1 MKKRI
6 TLLSMAFGVLTVF
19 AQQAPIRID
28 FNKSDR
34 HESEVHEPGYI
45 SWVIQECVDTTRVI
59 NGITFKLAKGEE
71 SGGVG
76 LKSHWYKA
84 GIQTPYFARL
94 VNDGVFINGGDI
106 DGGEIEL
113 TLEGLSPGKHSLLTY
128 HNQVDAPTD
137 KTFAEI
143 SISVNGEEKI
153 KNLTPTQ
160 RVTNNYDAATA
171 YIEFEAEENKPV
183 KFVFYPNYD
192 NYEAD
197 AINVIIN
204 GLALDV
210 PNLAKQ
216 AKSPSPENLDI
227 HVDAADG
234 NYTLRWKSAPDAVT
248 HRVYLGTDSLTVAQ
262 ADKGS
267 SCYKGEQA
275 KADTTFAA
283 KDLSPRFYYYWRID
297 EVEADGTVTQGE
309 IWKFS
314 PRLLAFPGA
323 EGYGRF
329 ARGGRGGKV
338 VYVTNLEDYDPDK
351 GETPIPGSL
360 RYAVKEEK
368 GPRTIVFGVSG
379 LITLKTRLTL
389 SDSFVTIAGQTA
401 PNKGICLKSAPF
413 GFSGTSDA
421 VMRFMR
427 IRIGAG
433 QTYDGT
439 GLNGANHCIFDHMS
453 VSWSIDEAFSS
464 RSGQNLTLQKTM
476 LAEALNDANHQNY
489 SPGTRHGYAA
499 TISGDVGSF
508 HHNLL
513 AHNEGRNWSLGG
525 GLDGDGNF
533 AGRLD
538 IFNNVVYNWNGRTT
552 DGGAH
557 EVNFVNN
564 YYKPGPTTLIRGK
577 KTCLNLQ
584 HDDFPGTQKYYTN
597 GNIVEGWYEDLSNPQ
612 NGCVDGSWPNGN
624 KKYDPFVTEPFFASF
639 ATVETAKDAYKS
651 VLSDV
656 GCTLPLFDDQD
667 TRIVRET
674 LEGTSTYKG
683 SKTGLPGL
691 IDSHED
697 AGGWEDYPV
706 EHVNLDE
713 FDSDRD
719 GLPNWW
725 ETMLG
730 LNVNSPEGDFSDAN
744 ADEDEDG
751 YTNLEEYLNYMAT
764 PHVAVEKNEV
774 AEMDLAPY
782 FMGYS
787 KNAPAYTVVST
798 SENVTA
804 AIESGKL
811 KVTPKAGFEGIVYV
825 DVKVTDNESSTMTRS
840 FAFKLGEGIAVG
852 MDAQEQRSQVSIY
865 PNPVFDNLYVNV
877 GANVK
882 QDVTVEIVTLYG
894 QKIATET
901 FTPVVN
907 ASYRMDVSHLSA
919 GVYIVK
925 VQTADKQSAIKFI
938 KK

>member
-1 MKKRI
+1 MKKKF
-6 TLLSMAFGVLTVF
+6 TLLTLAFGALTVF
-19 AQQAPIRID
+19 AQQAPIKID

-34 HESEVHEPGYI
+34 HESEVHEPGYT
-45 SWVIQECVDTTRVI
+45 SWAIQDCVDTTRVI
-59 NGITFKLAKGEE
+59 NGVTFKLANGPE
-71 SGGVG
+71 SGGVA

-94 VNDGVFINGGDI
+94 VSDGVIVNGGDVN
-106 DGGEIEL
+106 GGEIEL
-113 TLEGLSPGKHSLLTY
+113 TLTGLSAGKHTLLTY
-128 HNQVDAPTD
+128 HNQLDSPSD
-137 KTFAEI
+137 KTFGEI
-143 SISVNGEEKI
+143 CISVNGEEKV
-153 KNLTPTQ
+153 KNLVPTQ
-160 RVTNNYDAATA
+160 RALSNYDAATA
-171 YIEFEAEENKPV
+171 YIEFEAKENTPV
-183 KFVFYPNYD
+183 KFLFYPNYSS
-192 NYEAD
+192 D
-197 AINVIIN
+197 APSINVVIN

-216 AKSPSPENLDI
+216 AKSPSPDNLDI

-234 NYTLRWKSAPDAVT
+234 NYTLKWTAAPDAVT
-248 HRVYLGTDSLTVAQ
+248 HQIYLGTDSLTVAQ
-262 ADKGS
+262 ADKNS
-267 SCYKGEQA
+267 SCYKGEQSN
-275 KADTTFAA
+275 TTFAA
-283 KDLSPRFYYYWRID
+283 NDLSPRFYYYWRID

-329 ARGGRGGKV
+329 ARGGRGGRV
-338 VYVTNLEDYDPDK
+338 VYVTNLEDYDPSQN
-351 GETPIPGSL
+351 ETPIPGSL
-360 RYAVKEEK
+360 RYAVSVEK

-379 LITLKTRLTL
+379 MITLKTRLTL
-389 SDSFVTIAGQTA
+389 SDSFVTVAGQTS

-427 IRIGAG
+427 IRVGAG

-464 RSGQNLTLQKTM
+464 RSGQNLTLQKTI
-476 LAEALNDANHQNY
+476 LGETLNAADHQNY
-489 SPGTRHGYAA
+489 PAGTCHGYAA
-499 TISGDVGSF
+499 TISGDIGSF

-533 AGRLD
+533 AGRMD

-564 YYKPGPTTLIRGK
+564 YYKPGPTTLKGGK
-577 KTCLNLQ
+577 RTCLNLQ

-597 GNIVEGWYEDLSNPQ
+597 GNIVEGWYEDLTNPQ

-624 KKYDPFVTEPFFASF
+624 KKYEPFVDEPFFESF
-639 ATVETAKDAYKS
+639 ATVQTAKEAYKN

-656 GCTLPLFDDQD
+656 GCTLPLFDDHD
-667 TRIVRET
+667 VRVVRET
-674 LEGTSTYKG
+674 LEGTYTYVG
-683 SKTGLPGL
+683 SKTGLLGL
-691 IDSHED
+691 IDTQED
-697 AGGWEDYPV
+697 AGGWEEYPAEIV
-706 EHVNLDE
+706 DLDE

-725 ETMLG
+725 EIMFG
-730 LNVNSPEGDFSDAN
+730 LNPNSPEGDFSDAN

-764 PHVAVEKNEV
+764 PHVAVEMNKS
-774 AEMDLAPY
+774 AELDITPY
-782 FMGYS
+782 FVGYS
-787 KNAPAYTVVST
+787 KNAPTYSVASVQDGTATV
-798 SENVTA
+798 EA
-804 AIESGKL
+804 GIL
-811 KVTPKAGFEGIVYV
+811 KVAPKADFEGILYV
-825 DVKVTDNESSTMTRS
+825 DVKVTDDESASMTRS
-840 FAFKLGEGIAVG
+840 FAFRVGERAVVNSINTQ
-852 MDAQEQRSQVSIY
+852 DVKSQISIY
-865 PNPVFDNLYVNV
+865 PNPVIDNLYVNV
-877 GANVK
+877 GVGTQENVL
-882 QDVTVEIVTLYG
+882 VEIATLYG

-901 FTPVVN
+901 FTPSVN
-907 ASYRMDVSHLSA
+907 ASYRINVSDLSA
-919 GVYIVK
+919 GVYILK